1 MHKRQNLTKCWWT
14 VNSTAYLTLAFC
26 CCCNRNA
33 VCADAISS
41 SSSSSSSPSSTR
53 EHILWRLSH
62 LLQWVVLW
70 YCQISLQ
77 LSCCFCLLFH
87 FLPLS
92 SWHWPFFSGMLVEI
106 LDSHHIHFSMWPLH
120 IHASGSTQEE
130 EGELK
135 DKTSNERLTR
145 SASERSPILTGA
157 PGTCEEGGGER
168 KPLLVTTGDY
178 WWRAIGP
185 STTQHQGTH
194 TTLVDKPQP
203 QWYKMVTT
211 LYKTPLP
218 RHDHIVQ
225 DHYQP
230 HLTIDTHLASR
241 CQLKQKGTKTFF
253 LPRQCSEPPQPRN

>member
-1 MHKRQNLTKCWWT
+1 MTPTHTCVRQH
-14 VNSTAYLTLAFC
+14 
-26 CCCNRNA
+26 
-33 VCADAISS
+33 
-41 SSSSSSSPSSTR
+41 TR
-53 EHILWRLSH
+53 
-62 LLQWVVLW
+62 
-70 YCQISLQ
+70 
-77 LSCCFCLLFH
+77 
-87 FLPLS
+87 
-92 SWHWPFFSGMLVEI
+92 G
-106 LDSHHIHFSMWPLH
+106 
-120 IHASGSTQEE
+120 G
-130 EGELK
+130 GELK

-145 SASERSPILTGA
+145 SASERSPILTEA

-168 KPLLVTTGDY
+168 KPLVTTGD
-178 WWRAIGP
+178 GQSGLLQP
-185 STTQHQGTH
+185 TTKAHT

-253 LPRQCSEPPQPRN
+253 FAEAIQRTTTTTELKDN